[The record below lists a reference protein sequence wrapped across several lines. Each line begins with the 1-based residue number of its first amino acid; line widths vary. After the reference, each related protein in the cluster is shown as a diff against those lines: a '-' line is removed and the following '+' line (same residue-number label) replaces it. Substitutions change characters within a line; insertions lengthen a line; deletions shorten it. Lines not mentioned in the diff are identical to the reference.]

1 MVPENPQYKQFL
13 AVLQNDMGMDMVQ
26 AQVQVLHEANI
37 GLQQSVQ
44 TVEQRVG
51 DLSTDT
57 STIRAENQARAE
69 ENKTLLAQINSKLD
83 SSNTVQ
89 AQLLTL
95 LNNQQQQQNTL
106 KQDQYQLQ
114 NLLQQQT
121 DKAAAAAAQQL
132 SDVMAAMKFSNDA
145 LTKQIQDLSLK
156 QIPSTAP
163 STIMLTATQEASSLT
178 TDGHSQAKRS
188 FDEYDA
194 PPVLKKKKATE
205 ATPKMELDPACVP
218 LPEEAP
224 EELQEVSQDI
234 NPSPFELEAEP
245 SVLPEPPPLPT
256 LPSTLVPAGD
266 PQPNTQMED
275 ATRGEPP

>member
-1 MVPENPQYKQFL
+1 
-13 AVLQNDMGMDMVQ
+13 MVQ

-69 ENKTLLAQINSKLD
+69 ENKTLLAQIDSKLD
-83 SSNTVQ
+83 SSTTVQ

-106 KQDQYQLQ
+106 KQDQHQLQ
-114 NLLQQQT
+114 NILQQQT
-121 DKAAAAAAQQL
+121 AAAAQQL

-156 QIPSTAP
+156 QIQSTAP

-194 PPVLKKKKATE
+194 PPVLKKTKATK
-205 ATPKMELDPACVP
+205 AINQMELDPACVP
-218 LPEEAP
+218 LPKEEP

-256 LPSTLVPAGD
+256 LPPTLVPAGD
-266 PQPNTQMED
+266 PQTNTQMED

>member
-1 MVPENPQYKQFL
+1 MVPANPQYKQLL
-13 AVLQNDMGMDMVQ
+13 AVLRNDMGIDMVQ

-57 STIRAENQARAE
+57 STIRAENQARDE
-69 ENKTLLAQINSKLD
+69 ENKTLLAKID
-83 SSNTVQ
+83 STQ
-89 AQLLTL
+89 AQLLTIL
-95 LNNQQQQQNTL
+95 TNQQQQQNTL
-106 KQDQYQLQ
+106 KQDQHQLQ

-121 DKAAAAAAQQL
+121 VQAAAAAAQQMK
-132 SDVMAAMKFSNDA
+132 DVMAAMKFSNDA
-145 LTKQIQDLSLK
+145 MTKQIQDLSLK

-178 TDGHSQAKRS
+178 TDAHSQTKRS

-194 PPVLKKKKATE
+194 PPVLKKTKATE
-205 ATPKMELDPACVP
+205 VTNLMELDPACVP
-218 LPEEAP
+218 LPEEKSD
-224 EELQEVSQDI
+224 ELHEVSQDTSTPPFVPEAG
-234 NPSPFELEAEP
+234 PST
-245 SVLPEPPPLPT
+245 LPEPPPLPT

>member
-1 MVPENPQYKQFL
+1 MVPANPQYKQLL
-13 AVLQNDMGMDMVQ
+13 AVLRNDMGINMVQ

-57 STIRAENQARAE
+57 STIRAENHARDE
-69 ENKTLLAQINSKLD
+69 ENKTLLAQIDSKLD
-83 SSNTVQ
+83 SSTTVQ

-106 KQDQYQLQ
+106 KQDQNQLQ
-114 NLLQQQT
+114 NLFQQQT
-121 DKAAAAAAQQL
+121 AQATAAAQQMQ
-132 SDVMAAMKFSNDA
+132 DVMAAMKLSNDA
-145 LTKQIQDLSLK
+145 MTKQLQELSLTR
-156 QIPSTAP
+156 ITSTAP

-178 TDGHSQAKRS
+178 TDAHSQTKRS
-188 FDEYDA
+188 FDEFDA
-194 PPVLKKKKATE
+194 PPVQKKTKAAEVTK
-205 ATPKMELDPACVP
+205 PMEVDPACVP

-224 EELQEVSQDI
+224 EELQGVSQDT
-234 NPSPFELEAEP
+234 NPPPFELEAEP
-245 SVLPEPPPLPT
+245 SVLPDPPPLPT
-256 LPSTLVPAGD
+256 LPPTLVPAGD
-266 PQPNTQMED
+266 PQLNNQMED